1 MSAYRLPGSV
11 PDQVPN
17 LRLMLHDSEN
27 RTYVKQ
33 KAPWAKE
40 KAFSNNLPKSGQR
53 VPLTQGEIS
62 GQLHTAEL
70 DRVGAADRH
79 QVPEAWNKSQGCL
92 GGGICKKMQP
102 TAPYLY
108 FSFSPV
114 QNKQPDMIVAPSPCS
129 CEVLCTFQISPFWAF
144 LSSVLN
150 QSHLLGNPF
159 KGFKISLL
167 SWKTARAN
175 FYLLLD
181 NINFLSFLLIFL
193 AYERSLTR
201 PTSKLNR

>member
-1 MSAYRLPGSV
+1 MSAYPLPGSV

-27 RTYVKQ
+27 RTYMKQ

-70 DRVGAADRH
+70 GRVGAADRH

-92 GGGICKKMQP
+92 GGGICKKNA
-102 TAPYLY
+102 TYSSL
-108 FSFSPV
+108 FV
-114 QNKQPDMIVAPSPCS
+114 
-129 CEVLCTFQISPFWAF
+129 FQFFTCPE
-144 LSSVLN
+144 
-150 QSHLLGNPF
+150 Q
-159 KGFKISLL
+159 
-167 SWKTARAN
+167 TARYDCSS
-175 FYLLLD
+175 FPLLLW
-181 NINFLSFLLIFL
+181 SFMYIPNQPILGILVFCSQPK
-193 AYERSLTR
+193 SLVE
-201 PTSKLNR
+201 